1 MFIRNLHVY
10 LGKNRS
16 WDPWSVPGG
25 IPSGIPK
32 IPLEIPIW
40 ILECL
45 RWDHAQILR
54 LDPVNPTCSGG
65 SPPFPPEIPDGI
77 KGIPP

>member
-10 LGKNRS
+10 LGKNKS
-16 WDPWSVPGG
+16 WDPWSVPDG
-25 IPSGIPK
+25 IPSEVPK

-40 ILECL
+40 ILECP
-45 RWDHAQILR
+45 RWDHALILR
-54 LDPVNPTCSGG
+54 RDPVNPTCAGG
-65 SPPFPPEIPDGI
+65 SPPFPSEIPDGI